1 MDKDVKIRWKPG
13 YRFASAVDA
22 DNAYQAI
29 EKLRQAHGEV
39 TPEMLVEAAKAKR
52 HALHP
57 VIYELDD
64 EGAVREHRLE
74 RARYVLRHI
83 EIERS
88 DMPDKPIRAYSVA
101 RSTFEPRK
109 QAYKDTEEL
118 MQDPDERAELLKRA
132 LAQLVSIRR
141 QYRHLQELAVVVR
154 AIDEVLETTNA

>member
-1 MDKDVKIRWKPG
+1 MEEEIKIRWKPG
-13 YRFASAVDA
+13 YRFEKRVDA
-22 DNAYQAI
+22 DDAYRAI
-29 EKLRQAHGEV
+29 EKLRREHGEV
-39 TPEMLVEAAKAKR
+39 TPEMLVEASKGKR

-64 EGAVREHRLE
+64 KDAVREHRLE

-83 EIERS
+83 EIERA

-101 RSTFEPRK
+101 RSTFEPRR

-154 AIDEVLETTNA
+154 AIDEVLETAE